1 MGIRILTVL
10 KHCRCSPGGAGH
22 ALALEFAAR
31 DMRVFATARSTKSL
45 SELEAKGIEVLPLE
59 VTSAES
65 IAALKAEI
73 AKRTGGK
80 LDMLFNNA
88 GTSML
93 LSLCL
98 SLFTTTSSPGR
109 TNDVG

>member
-1 MGIRILTVL
+1 
-10 KHCRCSPGGAGH
+10 
-22 ALALEFAAR
+22 
-31 DMRVFATARSTKSL
+31 MRVFATARSTKAL
-45 SELEAKGIEVLPLE
+45 DQLEAKGIEVLPLE
-59 VTSAES
+59 VTNAES

-93 LSLCL
+93 LCTDPSFCL
-98 SLFTTTSSPGR
+98 I
-109 TNDVG
+109 

>member
-1 MGIRILTVL
+1 
-10 KHCRCSPGGAGH
+10 
-22 ALALEFAAR
+22 
-31 DMRVFATARSTKSL
+31 MRVFATARSINSL
-45 SELEAKGIEVLPLE
+45 SQLEAKGIEIFPLD

-73 AKRTGGK
+73 MKRTGGK

-93 LSLCL
+93 TSSLC
-98 SLFTTTSSPGR
+98 FFI
-109 TNDVG
+109 